1 MVLPT
6 NKVLSLEQFF
16 LYSSMHVFIPGEQFS
31 TFQEVQRNCS
41 CNIKCPSA
49 FEVACPIN
57 MVPFYKGSYCRF
69 RLVVVSDDFLLS
81 VFKETTIE
89 NNRNVREKIRK
100 SHSSL
105 ISQRFKAHRCE
116 FDMPI

>member
-69 RLVVVSDDFLLS
+69 RLVVVSEDLLQVSLLRKPQLKIIEMS
-81 VFKETTIE
+81 VRKEGY
-89 NNRNVREKIRK
+89 
-100 SHSSL
+100 L
-105 ISQRFKAHRCE
+105 IHL
-116 FDMPI
+116 